1 MLCGPVPGTR
11 RLKQAG
17 RFHQSQ
23 NNLKMCRVTEQ
34 KQNNNCLMTQFDCG
48 LVLIA
53 HSEYVFIISTVLHEY
68 GCPHSAALIVC
79 NNFPRMLISFFLIC
93 VFCFRATKLCWA
105 DGLPVV
111 RELTEVIK
119 HFSYST
125 QQVTYRSLAQLSTK
139 FILLINGK
147 ILTFISMINA
157 TSNRYKARNFSFVGI

>member
-1 MLCGPVPGTR
+1 
-11 RLKQAG
+11 
-17 RFHQSQ
+17 
-23 NNLKMCRVTEQ
+23 MCRVTEQ

-79 NNFPRMLISFFLIC
+79 NNFTAHADQCFFFIC
-93 VFCFRATKLCWA
+93 VSCFRATKLCWA

-139 FILLINGK
+139 FILLINGT
-147 ILTFISMINA
+147 ILTFISMTNT
-157 TSNRYKARNFSFVGI
+157 TSYRSKARNFSFVGI

>member
-1 MLCGPVPGTR
+1 MNRGYIGTVR
-11 RLKQAG
+11 MGLKQAG
-17 RFHQSQ
+17 RFYQSQ
-23 NNLKMCRVTEQ
+23 NNLKMCHVTEQ

-53 HSEYVFIISTVLHEY
+53 NSEYVFIISTVLHEY

-79 NNFPRMLISFFLIC
+79 NIFLRMLIT
-93 VFCFRATKLCWA
+93 VFVFVFPVLELQSWA

-125 QQVTYRSLAQLSTK
+125 QQVTYRSLAKLSTK

-147 ILTFISMINA
+147 F
-157 TSNRYKARNFSFVGI
+157 